1 MSKIKLSKIKPNA
14 NNPRSIKGERFEK
27 LVQSIKDF
35 PEMMAKR
42 PLVCVTDQ
50 DGLIYPLGGN
60 MRLQALIELK
70 YKEIPSEWVS
80 MADEWPEEKRRAFVI
95 KDNLNFGEWDY
106 DVLAN
111 TWDVNELEDWGMD
124 MPSYDISNE
133 DLSEDFSLPAGDK
146 GDLEQIT
153 FTLSSLQ
160 AEEIKEALAAMK
172 RTEKFKFYEEDSTN
186 ENGNGNAISLIVE
199 QWSQTNS

>member
-1 MSKIKLSKIKPNA
+1 
-14 NNPRSIKGERFEK
+14 
-27 LVQSIKDF
+27 
-35 PEMMAKR
+35 
-42 PLVCVTDQ
+42 
-50 DGLIYPLGGN
+50 